1 MAGGTF
7 GGFCVYCGYG
17 PGTSRLVAGALSRLQ
32 SAAPALTQRAKA
44 LAGAPEPARVERSCQ
59 RDQRLSAPA
68 NPLSRSRPDP
78 IRRSKSR
85 QNALEAIRSKSRRA
99 SMRKFRCGTRKS
111 RPIQNKPGATTRIIA
126 KLRGKRVAED
136 LTALLANC
144 HYANWSPY
152 GPPRPE
158 HRRQS
163 PHSARKS
170 NGVRPCAHHQGAAG
184 ERDNK
189 PERHCRG
196 TQRAARSHAGR

>member
-1 MAGGTF
+1 MTVDNSNMNSPIVIYPTACRRRGRARLCCNVRSPPSMAGGTF

-78 IRRSKSR
+78 IRRSESR

-111 RPIQNKPGATTRIIA
+111 RPIQNKLGATTRTTGLQKI
-126 KLRGKRVAED
+126 
-136 LTALLANC
+136 
-144 HYANWSPY
+144 
-152 GPPRPE
+152 
-158 HRRQS
+158 
-163 PHSARKS
+163 
-170 NGVRPCAHHQGAAG
+170 
-184 ERDNK
+184 
-189 PERHCRG
+189 
-196 TQRAARSHAGR
+196 